1 MPQARALV
9 FFAFVGLWQAG
20 CARGPGRLEAAAP
33 PPIAGG
39 WRAASGVRVLDL
51 ALEQHGRQ
59 VTGEGDLRT
68 PFGKTSHWVIYGRYD
83 PPTVSLEFVNH
94 DRIVA
99 RYVGRLE
106 PSDTLRGVMVD
117 AGHASDSL
125 FFFRLRPQD

>member
-9 FFAFVGLWQAG
+9 FLAIVGLWQAG
-20 CARGPGRLEAAAP
+20 CARGPGPLAAAP
-33 PPIAGG
+33 PVAGG
-39 WRAASGVRVLDL
+39 WRAASGIRVLDL

-83 PPTVSLEFVNH
+83 PPTVALDFVNH
-94 DRIVA
+94 DQIVA

-117 AGHASDSL
+117 ADRRSDSL